1 MDISFGGRG
10 GPREESFRQ
19 THFLVAA
26 GEEEDAETGTSKAV
40 RFQEALRV
48 DFFLNPF
55 STRSQEKAF
64 IPTDS
69 PHLVF
74 LCV

>member
-1 MDISFGGRG
+1 ML
-10 GPREESFRQ
+10 FRSSHFVR
-19 THFLVAA
+19 HFLDAA
-26 GEEEDAETGTSKAV
+26 GEEEDAETETSKAV

-48 DFFLNPF
+48 DLFTNP
-55 STRSQEKAF
+55 SGTRPQEKAF